1 MWQKI
6 IDLDYQLLV
15 KINQMGTASQDKF
28 WLYIT
33 DATHWIPFFIFLLFI
48 CFRFFPKQQAGQI
61 LLFTILTLLTTILLT
76 NGTKE
81 LVARLRPIHNEELI
95 PLLRIVTPEQGY
107 SFFSG
112 HTSNSFAIC
121 TFLYLTFRERM
132 RWAWWVYVWAV
143 PYAFSRMYLGVHFP
157 LDILVGMC
165 VGSSVAY
172 LFFYLYKKKISQK
185 EPSLSL

>member
-6 IDLDYQLLV
+6 LDIDHQILV
-15 KINQMGTASQDKF
+15 KINQIGTESQDFF

-33 DATHWIPFFIFLLFI
+33 DAIHWIPFFIVLLYI
-48 CFRFFPKQQAGQI
+48 CFRFFPKQKATQI
-61 LLFTILTLLTTILLT
+61 LLYTILTLFTTILLT

-81 LVARLRPIHNEELI
+81 LVARLRPIHNQELI

-121 TFLYLTFRERM
+121 TFLYLAFRERM

-143 PYAFSRMYLGVHFP
+143 PYAFSRLYLGVHFP
-157 LDILVGMC
+157 LDVLVGMC
-165 VGSSVAY
+165 VGILVAY
-172 LFFYLYKKKISQK
+172 LFFYLYKKRILRYQNTIS
-185 EPSLSL
+185 S